1 MEKTESDSDT
11 RKMEKNG
18 KTCSKTESD
27 SDTEVKVSSLHTY
40 FRNIFFNGYI
50 LGLVSKS
57 YICQHTSLIITPIKV
72 GPSQAL
78 L

>member
-27 SDTEVKVSSLHTY
+27 SDTEVKVSSLHIPTFEIY
-40 FRNIFFNGYI
+40 SSMVIR
-50 LGLVSKS
+50 
-57 YICQHTSLIITPIKV
+57 
-72 GPSQAL
+72 PS
-78 L
+78 